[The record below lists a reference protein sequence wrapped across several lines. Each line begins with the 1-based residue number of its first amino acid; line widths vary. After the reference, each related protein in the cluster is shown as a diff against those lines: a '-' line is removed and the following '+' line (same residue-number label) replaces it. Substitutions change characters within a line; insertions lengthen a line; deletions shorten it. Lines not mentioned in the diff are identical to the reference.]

1 MTAAATAVSSDEL
14 LPISSAA
21 CHRCV
26 PFALPPATCMH
37 AHTRSL
43 PCACCLLQAVTCDD
57 FLSAMADANG
67 EDLSALGRW
76 YTQAG
81 TPRLAVAA
89 AYSPTDKTYT
99 LTFKQV
105 RAGYS
110 CSALPCP
117 AMICAP

>member
-1 MTAAATAVSSDEL
+1 MTAAATAVDSDEL
-14 LPISSAA
+14 LPISAAA
-21 CHRCV
+21 CHLLCAFRIA
-26 PFALPPATCMH
+26 PGYMHTHTHSPAP
-37 AHTRSL
+37 A
-43 PCACCLLQAVTCDD
+43 ACYLLQAVTCDD

-105 RAGYS
+105 GGLGAAAAVRS
-110 CSALPCP
+110 SVLQ
-117 AMICAP
+117 